1 MQASL
6 HICESARSY
15 ARYPIVVLVEDPM
28 SKNWTQTASA
38 FSVGLGVG
46 ALLGLILAPQSGQDT
61 RAYLRDKAQDGI
73 DDAVA
78 RSKKV
83 ARRAKSVAEDAKTI
97 VGDAVNSGEKAFR
110 HAKNS

>member
-1 MQASL
+1 
-6 HICESARSY
+6 
-15 ARYPIVVLVEDPM
+15 M

-46 ALLGLILAPQSGQDT
+46 ALLGLILAPQSGRDT
-61 RAYLRDKAQDGI
+61 RAYLRDKAQDGV

-78 RSKKV
+78 RSRKL
-83 ARRAKSVAEDAKTI
+83 ARRAKRVAEDAKTI
-97 VGDAVNSGEKAFR
+97 VGDAVDVGEDAFR

>member
-1 MQASL
+1 
-6 HICESARSY
+6 
-15 ARYPIVVLVEDPM
+15 M